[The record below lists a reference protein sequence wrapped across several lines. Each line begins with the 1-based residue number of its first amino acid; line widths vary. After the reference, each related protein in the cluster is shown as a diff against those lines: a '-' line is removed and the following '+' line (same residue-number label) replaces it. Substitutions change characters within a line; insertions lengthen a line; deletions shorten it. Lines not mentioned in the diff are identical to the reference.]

1 MITEG
6 TKRAWRKQ
14 LSIIM
19 EANEVGCIDLNNWES
34 EFLDSIEI
42 QLSNGR
48 DLSFKQSSSLRKI
61 YDKVS

>member
-14 LSIIM
+14 LSVIM
-19 EANEVGCIDLNNWES
+19 EANEVCCIELNNWES

-61 YDKVS
+61 YDKIS